1 MPLPAN
7 SLAALCLV
15 ASLALSPAAFAQ
27 DAQALARQATAA
39 YQAKDF
45 AKAAD
50 LYVAAAQAGPAK
62 ATNHYN
68 AACSYALAGQTDA
81 AFRELQASI
90 DTGLGL
96 SGDTPAG
103 DPDFASLHDDPRWL
117 PLVTRFEAAH
127 PEFAALKI
135 IRDQRVP
142 VVRRFA
148 AGRRA
153 IDAGVSVAD
162 TSSLF
167 NQYYAN
173 QAQAMGDY
181 DEASRIYG
189 WPRPVDDVVAA
200 GFTNAVD
207 AVPVVL
213 AQAHGRRAVFLN
225 ESHGQSQT
233 RAANYALLAGLRADG
248 FNVLAMET
256 LSTGPTT
263 ARDATHCSSTTML
276 DDELPARG
284 YATGNTGYYSA
295 DPVYAEMIREAL
307 RLGFRLVAYDNRV
320 ADGVPPREQNQAEN
334 LACVFKDDP
343 KARLVVVAGFSHIAE
358 GKDFWVPGGAMA
370 ARFHALSGID
380 PLSVDTTTQLYLDP
394 AKLTFATVG
403 ASATPVSFVL
413 EDAKGVPYGTANFD
427 LALYVP
433 APAHREDGKPGWL
446 DLGGTREPTR
456 LDLPA
461 CDGTSPCIVQARR
474 VGEQLDAIPADACV
488 VAASANGCTLYLRP
502 GDYEAIAVDGS
513 ETILE
518 RRPLA
523 VRKRR

>member
-1 MPLPAN
+1 MMPVPAKRF
-7 SLAALCLV
+7 AAICLIACV
-15 ASLALSPAAFAQ
+15 ALSPTAWGQ
-27 DAQALARQATAA
+27 DAQALSTQAGSA
-39 YQAKDF
+39 YEAKNF

-50 LYVAAAQAGPAK
+50 LYVAAAHAGPAK
-62 ATNHYN
+62 ATNLYN

-90 DTGLGL
+90 DAGLG
-96 SGDTPAG
+96 GDTPAS
-103 DPDFASLHDDPRWL
+103 DSDFASLHDDPRWL
-117 PLVTRFEAAH
+117 PLIASFEAAH
-127 PEFAALKI
+127 PELAALKI
-135 IRDQRVP
+135 IRDQTIP

-153 IDAGVSVAD
+153 MAAGVSVAD

-173 QAQAMGDY
+173 QAQAMGEY

-189 WPRPVDDVVAA
+189 WPRPVDDAVAA

-256 LSTGPTT
+256 LSSGPTI
-263 ARDATHCSSTTML
+263 ARSADHCSSTTML
-276 DDELPARG
+276 DAELPTRG
-284 YATGNTGYYSA
+284 YATVNTGYYSA

-320 ADGVPPREQNQAEN
+320 ADGVPAREQNQAEN

-343 KARLVVVAGFSHIAE
+343 SARLVVFAGFSHIAE

-370 ARFHALSGID
+370 ARFKMLSGID

-394 AKLTFATVG
+394 AKLAFADAG
-403 ASATPVSFVL
+403 AKAAPVSFAL
-413 EDAKGVPYGTANFD
+413 QDANGANYGTENFD

-433 APAHREDGKPGWL
+433 APAHREDGKASWL
-446 DLGGTREPTR
+446 ALGGTRAPNR
-456 LDLPA
+456 VDVKA
-461 CDGTSPCIVQARR
+461 CDGISPCIIQARR
-474 VGEQLDAIPADACV
+474 VGEHEDAIPADVCV
-488 VAASANGCTLYLRP
+488 VATSATGCSLFLRP
-502 GDYEAIAVDGS
+502 GNYEVTAVDGA
-513 ETILE
+513 ETVLD
-518 RRPLA
+518 RKPLA
-523 VRKRR
+523 VGKR

>member
-7 SLAALCLV
+7 RFAALCL
-15 ASLALSPAAFAQ
+15 ATCLALSPEVFGQ
-27 DAQALARQATAA
+27 DAQALTSQATAA

-45 AKAAD
+45 ARAAA

-68 AACSYALAGQTDA
+68 AACSYALAGQRDA

-90 DTGLGL
+90 DTGL

-103 DPDFASLHDDPRWL
+103 DSDFASLHDDPRWL

-135 IRDQRVP
+135 IRNQTVP
-142 VVRRFA
+142 VLRRFA

-153 IDAGVSVAD
+153 IAAGLSVAD
-162 TSSLF
+162 SSSLF

-173 QAQAMGDY
+173 QAQAMGEY

-233 RAANYALLAGLRADG
+233 RAANYALLAGLSADG

-256 LSTGPTT
+256 LSSGPTT
-263 ARDATHCSSTTML
+263 PRDATHCSSTTML

-284 YATGNTGYYSA
+284 YAAGNTGYYSS

-343 KARLVVVAGFSHIAE
+343 KARLVVIAGFSHIAE

-370 ARFHALSGID
+370 ARFKTLSGID

-394 AKLTFATVG
+394 VKLTFADAG
-403 ASATPVSFVL
+403 AQAAPVSFAL
-413 EDAKGVPYGTANFD
+413 QDAKGANYGTENFD
-427 LALYVP
+427 LAIYVP

-446 DLGGTREPTR
+446 SLGGTRVPNRVEVK
-456 LDLPA
+456 A
-461 CDGTSPCIVQARR
+461 CDAISPCVIQARR
-474 VGEQLDAIPADACV
+474 VGEHEDAIPADVCV
-488 VAASANGCTLYLRP
+488 VAESATACTLFLRP
-502 GDYEAIAVDGS
+502 GDYEITAVDGA
-513 ETILE
+513 ETVLD
-518 RRPLA
+518 RRPLT
-523 VRKRR
+523 VGKR

>member
-1 MPLPAN
+1 MLVQAKCFVAICL
-7 SLAALCLV
+7 LAC
-15 ASLALSPAAFAQ
+15 LALSPAAFAQ
-27 DAQALARQATAA
+27 DAKALATQAGAA
-39 YQAKDF
+39 YEAKDF
-45 AKAAD
+45 DNAAK

-90 DTGLGL
+90 DTGL
-96 SGDTPAG
+96 SGDTPA
-103 DPDFASLHDDPRWL
+103 DDSDFASLHRDPRWL
-117 PLVTRFEAAH
+117 PLISRFEAAH
-127 PEFAALKI
+127 PELAALKI
-135 IRDQRVP
+135 IRDQTVP

-148 AGRRA
+148 AGQRA
-153 IDAGVSVAD
+153 IAAGLSVAD
-162 TSSLF
+162 SSSLF

-173 QAQAMGDY
+173 QAQAMGEY

-189 WPRPVDDVVAA
+189 WPRQVDDVVAA
-200 GFTNAVD
+200 GFTHAVD

-248 FNVLAMET
+248 FNVLAMEA

-263 ARDATHCSSTTML
+263 ARDATHCSSTIML

-284 YATGNTGYYSA
+284 YAAGKTGYYSA

-307 RLGFRLVAYDNRV
+307 RLGFRLVAYDNQV
-320 ADGVPPREQNQAEN
+320 APGIAPREQNEAEN

-343 KARLVVVAGFSHIAE
+343 DARLVVVAGFSHIAE

-370 ARFHALSGID
+370 ARFKTLSSID

-394 AKLTFATVG
+394 AKLTFSSAG
-403 ASATPVSFVL
+403 AKAAPVSFVL
-413 EDAKGVPYGTANFD
+413 QDAKGASYGTENFD
-427 LALYVP
+427 LTLYVP

-446 DLGGTREPTR
+446 DLGGTRMPNR
-456 LDLPA
+456 VDVKA
-461 CDGTSPCIVQARR
+461 CEGISPCIIQALR
-474 VGEQLDAIPADACV
+474 VGEHEDAIPADACV
-488 VAASANGCTLYLRP
+488 VAVSATGCTLFLRP
-502 GDYEAIAVDGS
+502 GDYEITAVDGA
-513 ETILE
+513 ETVLD
-518 RRPLA
+518 RRPLS
-523 VRKRR
+523 VGKR